1 MLVRIR
7 RGSLSAVL
15 VSLTDFHQAADR
27 GDARFFCAA
36 DPSFLWRIDVY
47 FVLCPGNYTPRNI
60 NGDLW
65 LLTGSDGAV
74 LHDFQ

>member
-1 MLVRIR
+1 MPVRIR
-7 RGSLSAVL
+7 RGSLSTLL
-15 VSLTDFHQAADR
+15 VSLADFYQATDR
-27 GDARFFCAA
+27 GDAGFFCAA
-36 DPSFLWRIDVY
+36 GPSFLWRIDVY

-65 LLTGSDGAV
+65 LLTRPDGAV